1 MSKSSV
7 FQSVSTT
14 ESDLPDL
21 LADIESSEANA
32 AASATSAAA
41 SAASTGVAASTA
53 TQEAANAASSAAAAA
68 NSATAAANSETAAGN
83 SETAAGNSATAANN
97 SATTASGHA
106 TTANS
111 AAGTASGHASDALSH
126 KTDAET
132 AETNALASQTAAAA
146 SATAAGNSETAA
158 GNSETAAANSATAAG
173 NSATAAGNSA
183 TAAGNSETNAANSAT
198 AAGNSATAAG
208 NSATAAA
215 NSATD
220 ASNHATTAQGHK
232 NSALAAQTAAE
243 SARDSALS
251 AYDNFDDRYLG
262 VKTSNPS
269 TDNDGDAL
277 VAGTLYFNS
286 TDGSMKLYTGS
297 SWVDSYVSGGSF
309 AALSGAT
316 FTGDIAINSDLTV
329 DSGTLF
335 VDAATNRVGINLGSG
350 VSPTVPLN
358 VAGTVRFQSTSSAG
372 QSVELTNYSGV
383 SKFYRANGRLEF
395 QAGNTGNDE
404 LILSNTGGLTFGGND
419 VLTSASTID
428 AATLDGVDSTSFLR
442 SDANDTM
449 TGDLTISGNALIS
462 TTSSDPRNFTGGT
475 SGVKLG
481 GDQPEFAVGTMYINR
496 SATADGDIISFRKE
510 ASTIGSIE
518 THGGKLQIGQGNA
531 NVQFSNADDAI
542 IPTNG
547 NGTVNNNA
555 IDLGTNSAKFN
566 DLHLG
571 GNISSVGVN
580 LDGGTNHNTHD
591 ATLHVTA
598 ADNSDW
604 GIKVSADSGKTD
616 YGLTLRMPN
625 SFNNAFTVYKNGT
638 QHVNIDS
645 TGIIVGSGS
654 DYVWHAGNDGAGSG
668 LDADL
673 LDGYDSAE
681 NGGNKIL
688 RTASNGYI
696 QIQDWINVGSAGLYS
711 STTNGAHFRP
721 NTATSYATW
730 RTDGSRGGYDGILFD
745 DGGQQSIMFDSSR
758 NGGIYAQ
765 NGGRWVIYHN
775 YSNNCLGV
783 GHSATSSSY
792 ELYVS
797 GDIYATGNITAYS
810 DARAKENVETI
821 DGALGIVEQMRGVY
835 YNKIDNPDKT
845 REMGFLA
852 QEVNAVEGASELV
865 TYAEDIDQ
873 YSVMYG
879 NTAALLVEAVKEL
892 SAEVKE
898 LKAEVEE
905 LKNAS
910 SN

>member
-21 LADIESSEANA
+21 LADIEAAEANA
-32 AASATSAAA
+32 VASATSAAA
-41 SAASTGVAASTA
+41 SAASVGAAASTA
-53 TQEAANAASSAAAAA
+53 TQEAANAASSATAAA

-83 SETAAGNSATAANN
+83 SETAAGNSATAASN

-106 TTANS
+106 NTANT

-158 GNSETAAANSATAAG
+158 GNSETAAGNSQTAAGNSATAAANSATAAG
-173 NSATAAGNSA
+173 NSE

-297 SWVDSYVSGGSF
+297 SWVDSYVSGSSF

-316 FTGDIAINSDLTV
+316 FTGDVTVNTDFTV

-335 VDAATNRVGINLGSG
+335 VDSSSNRVGINLGSG
-350 VSPTVPLN
+350 NTPASNLHIKGGQRWEDTVNGNILDL
-358 VAGTVRFQSTSSAG
+358 QHYSAYSFLYRSNGALRLSG
-372 QSVELTNYSGV
+372 QGAASTNYLELNNSGG
-383 SKFYRANGRLEF
+383 FTY
-395 QAGNTGNDE
+395 AGN
-404 LILSNTGGLTFGGND
+404 
-419 VLTSASTID
+419 
-428 AATLDGVDSTSFLR
+428 
-442 SDANDTM
+442 
-449 TGDLTISGNALIS
+449 
-462 TTSSDPRNFTGGT
+462 
-475 SGVKLG
+475 
-481 GDQPEFAVGTMYINR
+481 
-496 SATADGDIISFRKE
+496 
-510 ASTIGSIE
+510 
-518 THGGKLQIGQGNA
+518 
-531 NVQFSNADDAI
+531 
-542 IPTNG
+542 
-547 NGTVNNNA
+547 
-555 IDLGTNSAKFN
+555 
-566 DLHLG
+566 
-571 GNISSVGVN
+571 NI
-580 LDGGTNHNTHD
+580 
-591 ATLHVTA
+591 
-598 ADNSDW
+598 
-604 GIKVSADSGKTD
+604 
-616 YGLTLRMPN
+616 
-625 SFNNAFTVYKNGT
+625 
-638 QHVNIDS
+638 
-645 TGIIVGSGS
+645 
-654 DYVWHAGNDGAGSG
+654 WHAGNLDSILDLGITDGTNGQALKTDGSGNLSFGDVATSTAWADVTGKPTTISGFGITDAFDGATTSLTGTNFSASSPFQFLNGGNAQGIRVNSLYAGTSYSADGSASG
-668 LDADL
+668 MVDTLN
-673 LDGYDSAE
+673 GYRVGGTQVIDSSRNLTNIGTINGYSIAE

-688 RTASNGYI
+688 KTASNGYI

-711 STTNGAHFRP
+711 STANGAHFRP

-765 NGGRWVIYHN
+765 NGGRWVIYHH
-775 YSNNCLGV
+775 YGNNCLGV
-783 GHSATSSSY
+783 GHSSTSSSY

-873 YSVMYG
+873 YSVSYG

-892 SAEVKE
+892 SAEVKT
-898 LKAEVEE
+898 LKAEIEE
-905 LKNAS
+905 LKNGS
-910 SN
+910 SD